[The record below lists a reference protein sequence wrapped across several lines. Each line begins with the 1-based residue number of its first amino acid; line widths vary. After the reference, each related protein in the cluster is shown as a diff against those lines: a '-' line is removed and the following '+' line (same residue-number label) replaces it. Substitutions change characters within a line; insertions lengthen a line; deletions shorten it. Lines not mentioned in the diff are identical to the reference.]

1 MELPCPSPGDFPD
14 PGMKPMSLMS
24 PALAVGFFSTSTIW
38 EAQLVNTRPQILG
51 CSIPGPLLLYSPLNS
66 FPHLFTYAS
75 LSFSPSLGEDL
86 KARRKTGQQENPS
99 RLRKSSSN
107 HTVHQA
113 HHRNYKEQGC
123 WHPNWVPH
131 WVTLFWPGEYKSS
144 SDKEWCAP
152 YSLHFFVGDKLCRNV
167 AKIQRG
173 NFPFLFH
180 YYYNKFIF
188 SEALSFGKHGEKQK
202 GNLFNQKEHIELLQK
217 KEPSNFEN
225 IQKFQFNSKVVTK
238 VKERSRRREK
248 KKKKKRRDEVGEAG
262 EGKRRETCLSIIP

>member
-1 MELPCPSPGDFPD
+1 M
-14 PGMKPMSLMS
+14 
-24 PALAVGFFSTSTIW
+24 
-38 EAQLVNTRPQILG
+38 
-51 CSIPGPLLLYSPLNS
+51 
-66 FPHLFTYAS
+66 
-75 LSFSPSLGEDL
+75 
-86 KARRKTGQQENPS
+86 
-99 RLRKSSSN
+99 
-107 HTVHQA
+107 
-113 HHRNYKEQGC
+113 
-123 WHPNWVPH
+123 
-131 WVTLFWPGEYKSS
+131 
-144 SDKEWCAP
+144 
-152 YSLHFFVGDKLCRNV
+152 GDKLCRNV

-238 VKERSRRREK
+238 VKERSSRREKK

-262 EGKRRETCLSIIP
+262 EGKRRETCLSIIS